1 MLAAV
6 SCSCAAQP
14 SARVTR
20 RAAHRA
26 GAVTAAAQSAGAAF
40 PIGTRVRVKDSIVV
54 YHVPKQK
61 TGLTLQVRPLV
72 CRAAPR
78 VLARALHAS
87 RAASVRLRRKWC
99 LLVRRRE

>member
-6 SCSCAAQP
+6 SCPGAVLPRARIARPAA
-14 SARVTR
+14 R
-20 RAAHRA
+20 RA
-26 GAVTAAAQSAGAAF
+26 GLLTAAAQSAGAAF

-72 CRAAPR
+72 CRAVER